1 MMFCC
6 LSTRKFNQIF
16 NTTMLFDRKICLT
29 ASKCKDGAGSFCAFL
44 SIFKSICPM
53 RATAAVVHKMI
64 DNTKDLIIILN

>member
-1 MMFCC
+1 
-6 LSTRKFNQIF
+6 
-16 NTTMLFDRKICLT
+16 MLFDRKICLT